1 MFMGHFAV
9 AFLLMYFFPTVPYWV
24 PLIGVSFPDLLWPI
38 LILIGVEKVSIKYE
52 SPLQSDVNFLN
63 YPYSHS
69 LILSSLIEI
78 GISIFVGI
86 ITKMILAVV
95 VFLLACT
102 SHWILDTLMHPK
114 DLPILGFGKRDKK
127 IGLGLWQKGMVA
139 FTFEYIFYAIFAIVF
154 LKNIYVVSFLIL
166 GSVFHLANSNSFFGF
181 TKKNPFRSKRTY
193 AIFVLF
199 GFCAFIFFSLRI
211 L

>member
-1 MFMGHFAV
+1 MFIGHFAI

-102 SHWILDTLMHPK
+102 SHWILDTLMHLK

-127 IGLGLWQKGMVA
+127 IGLGLWQKGLVA

-154 LKNIYVVSFLIL
+154 LKNIYLVSFLIL
-166 GSVFHLANSNSFFGF
+166 GSVFHLANANSFFGL
-181 TKKNPFRSKRTY
+181 TKKNPFRSERTY